1 MRICAWSQCRV
12 AFSAEMAL
20 LRTGSCTWQFSEA
33 MKIILITAVLPNNN
47 TIYLQKDVNRKVIC
61 ASDIN

>member
-12 AFSAEMAL
+12 AFGAEMAL

-33 MKIILITAVLPNNN
+33 MKIILIAAVVPNNS
-47 TIYLQKDVNRKVIC
+47 TINVQKDVNRKVIC
-61 ASDIN
+61 ACDIN